1 MDGMLEFPAG
11 FAALGLLAGLVHA
24 LAGPDHLSAVAPL
37 VVEERRSGWSTG
49 LLWGLGHSVGVWGVG
64 LLAVALRGVLPVDR
78 LSSSSERLV
87 GVVLIGVGFW
97 GLRRI
102 WLARRRSREGREA
115 GDTAHYYHGPHHGPR
130 GRSSLAALSIGT
142 LHGLAGSSHL
152 LGILPALAMP
162 SAAASV
168 AYVVGFGLGS
178 IVAMVAFSS
187 ALALVAVR
195 LINRGTGRGTGAYHA
210 LLGACSAVSIVIGG
224 WWLIA

>member
-1 MDGMLEFPAG
+1 MDNAFG
-11 FAALGLLAGLVHA
+11 FALLGLIAGLVHA

-37 VVEERRSGWSTG
+37 VVEERRRGWSTG
-49 LLWGLGHSVGVWGVG
+49 LLWGLGHSCGVWAVG

-97 GLRRI
+97 GLRRV
-102 WLARRRSREGREA
+102 WLARRRSRQGEEPRKPG
-115 GDTAHYYHGPHHGPR
+115 HSHGAP

-152 LGILPALAMP
+152 LGVLPALAMP

-168 AYVVGFGLGS
+168 GYVAGFGLGS

-195 LINRGTGRGTGAYHA
+195 LTTRGTGAYQA
-210 LLGACSAVSIVIGG
+210 LLGACSAASIVIGG

>member
-1 MDGMLEFPAG
+1 MDSTLG
-11 FAALGLLAGLVHA
+11 FAALGLIAGLVHA

-37 VVEERRSGWSTG
+37 VVEERRRGWSTG
-49 LLWGLGHSVGVWGVG
+49 LLWGLGHSLGVWSVG

-97 GLRRI
+97 GLRRV
-102 WLARRRSREGREA
+102 WLARRRSRRGEEAREA
-115 GDTAHYYHGPHHGPR
+115 GHHHHGAPR
-130 GRSSLAALSIGT
+130 RSALAALSIGT

-168 AYVVGFGLGS
+168 GYVAGFGLGS
-178 IVAMVAFSS
+178 IAAMVAFSS

-195 LINRGTGRGTGAYHA
+195 LTTRGTGAYQA
-210 LLGACSAVSIVIGG
+210 LLGACSAASIVIGG

>member
-1 MDGMLEFPAG
+1 MGGSLGG

-49 LLWGLGHSVGVWGVG
+49 LLWGMGHSVGVWGVG

-87 GVVLIGVGFW
+87 GVVLIGVGLW

-102 WLARRRSREGREA
+102 WLARRQQETRE
-115 GDTAHYYHGPHHGPR
+115 HGHHHAPR

-168 AYVVGFGLGS
+168 AYVAGFGLGS

-195 LINRGTGRGTGAYHA
+195 LTARGTGAYHA
-210 LLGACSAVSIVIGG
+210 LLGACSAISIVIGG

>member
-1 MDGMLEFPAG
+1 MDGTFG

-37 VVEERRSGWSTG
+37 VVEERRSGWATG

-102 WLARRRSREGREA
+102 WLARSPRSPRKEGERE
-115 GDTAHYYHGPHHGPR
+115 HGHHHGPR

-162 SAAASV
+162 SLAASV
-168 AYVVGFGLGS
+168 AYVAGFGLGS

-195 LINRGTGRGTGAYHA
+195 LTARGTGAYHA